1 MIEKIKEHQLRLDFG
16 DSSHS
21 EFENADTPKVLA
33 KLYEIPFEEDGLV
46 MEVADTPSHD
56 LDVLLAELHHA
67 KGAYFVELLN
77 EIISHGEFRLV
88 ENEKNIYS
96 TGGENN
102 NDYPNLLNAAH
113 KAVEKG
119 YRVYILPNPQ
129 GIRTADFIFERKGVY
144 KMFDLKTVTGKSSVD
159 NRLTESVGQTNRV
172 LLHITIDYNPSSLAR
187 SIKRYFEYNANACE
201 VLVFKGK
208 KQLSITRRSLDDK
221 DFFKTFIRRY
231 SK

>member
-16 DSSHS
+16 DSSNS
-21 EFENADTPKVLA
+21 DFEHVDLPEVLS

-46 MEVADTPSHD
+46 MEVADTPSHN

-67 KGAYFVELLN
+67 KGAYFVELLK

-88 ENEKNIYS
+88 ENETNIFF
-96 TGGENN
+96 TGGESG
-102 NDYPNLLNAAH
+102 NDFPSLLNAAR
-113 KAVEKG
+113 KAVAQG
-119 YRVYILPNPQ
+119 YRVFILPNPK
-129 GIRTADFIFERKGVY
+129 GIRTADFVFERKGVY

-187 SIKRYFEYNANACE
+187 SIKRYFEYNADACE

-221 DFFKTFIRRY
+221 QFFKTFIRRY